1 MGRRAPFRH
10 RLEEKPGR
18 RAREGARD
26 GAPDRRPAG
35 KVPDGGVASSMPIDR
50 RRETKVI
57 AVVFA
62 DVPGAGA
69 ADRDKLR
76 GALDRVNHVF
86 LPAIAEPFG
95 LAAEDRLDGA
105 LSDPAQTPL
114 CVSVLRELIAPLQLR
129 AGVGIGTVDTLRDA
143 TATDRDAYSIA
154 RRALQLVVRDKG
166 LTRYLGTGDAGD
178 VLLGALCRLV
188 DPLIRAR
195 TIKQWEAIAA
205 YRELGHQRDVA
216 ERLGVTRQSVGDRLA
231 AGNRRAVEEADAAVA
246 AYLSYQ
252 RRQRFGV

>member
-1 MGRRAPFRH
+1 
-10 RLEEKPGR
+10 
-18 RAREGARD
+18 
-26 GAPDRRPAG
+26 
-35 KVPDGGVASSMPIDR
+35 MPIDK

-76 GALDRVNHVF
+76 AALERVNQVF
-86 LPAIAEPFG
+86 LPAVAEPFG
-95 LAAEDRLDGA
+95 LASEDRLDGA
-105 LSDPAQTPL
+105 LADPAQTPL
-114 CVSVLRELIAPLQLR
+114 CISVLRELIAPLPLR
-129 AGVGIGTVDTLRDA
+129 AGIGIGTVDALRDA

-154 RRALQLVVRDKG
+154 RRALQFVVRDNG

-195 TIKQWEAIAA
+195 TLKQWEAIAA

-231 AGNRRAVEEADAAVA
+231 AGNRRAVEEADAAIA
-246 AYLSYQ
+246 TYLSYQ